1 MNIIQKLTISYLKE
15 NKRQT
20 LVTLIGVILSV
31 TMITAVATSAA
42 SFMDLLQRRTIQID
56 GNWHV
61 LYEDVPKESLS
72 VIENDSDTKAT
83 FYSQSLG
90 HARL

>member
-42 SFMDLLQRRTIQID
+42 SFMDLLQRRTIKSMET
-56 GNWHV
+56 GMFYMKMFRKN
-61 LYEDVPKESLS
+61 LYL
-72 VIENDSDTKAT
+72 
-83 FYSQSLG
+83 
-90 HARL
+90 